1 MIVKMIYRKIDLN
14 IILYIIVV
22 IYNMSYLLI
31 NKTTIPF
38 DNYLTNVIKG
48 VNKKLLNDNLDVI
61 ELSSNQ
67 EKIREYFDEYYDK
80 LTMPDYYALFICTL
94 TLNENN
100 EMQLKSWDDVSN
112 LFYDNINNIYF
123 SSEIDNI
130 LNNYNCCCSHVINKL
145 FRIYIKNGLSIIVGT
160 TCISK
165 EHITDDSSKHKL
177 KMFIKIHDKYLKE
190 KRKATTYNKK
200 ELAEG
205 KYKIMLT
212 YYNSIK

>member
-1 MIVKMIYRKIDLN
+1 MIVKMNYRKIDLN

-38 DNYLTNVIKG
+38 DKYLTNVIKG
-48 VNKKLLNDNLDVI
+48 VDRKLLNDNLNDN

-67 EKIREYFDEYYDK
+67 QKIREYFNEFYDK
-80 LTMPDYYALFICTL
+80 LTMPDYYALFIYTIIF
-94 TLNENN
+94 NEK
-100 EMQLKSWDDVSN
+100 QFKSWDDVSKEYYN
-112 LFYDNINNIYF
+112 NITNIYF
-123 SSEIDNI
+123 VSEIDNI

-145 FRIYIKNGLSIIVGT
+145 FRIYIKNRLSIIVGT

-165 EHITDDSSKHKL
+165 EHITDDSCKHKL
-177 KMFIKIHDKYLKE
+177 KMFIKIHDKYIRD

-212 YYNSIK
+212 YYNSNK